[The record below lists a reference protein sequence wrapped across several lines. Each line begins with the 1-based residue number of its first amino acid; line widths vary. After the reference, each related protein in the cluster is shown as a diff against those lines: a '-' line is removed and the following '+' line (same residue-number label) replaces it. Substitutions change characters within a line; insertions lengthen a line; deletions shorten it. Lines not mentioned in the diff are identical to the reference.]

1 MRGKG
6 IGKAL
11 LVHLARQCVENGW
24 SRLQWAVLDWNTP
37 SIEFYK
43 SLGAVLMDEW
53 TVCRV
58 GGPAL
63 TRAGAGSALMEI
75 VLIVAVAENGVI
87 GAGGAIPWRLKSD
100 MQRFKA
106 LTMGKPIV
114 MGRKTF
120 ESFRAGR
127 FPDGPISWS
136 RAMPT
141 YRAAGAVVTTSFADA
156 ARDRHRRC
164 AAAFRH

>member
-11 LVHLARQCVENGW
+11 LAHLAKQCVANGW
-24 SRLQWAVLDWNTP
+24 SRLQWSVLDWNTP

-58 GGPAL
+58 SGPAL
-63 TRAGAGSALMEI
+63 TALAGEGALMEI

-100 MQRFKA
+100 MQRLKA
-106 LTMGKPIV
+106 HDDGK
-114 MGRKTF
+114 
-120 ESFRAGR
+120 AGR
-127 FPDGPISWS
+127 DGPQDLRFLLRPAAS
-136 RAMPT
+136 RAHQ
-141 YRAAGAVVTTSFADA
+141 YRRH
-156 ARDRHRRC
+156 ARSPLSRR
-164 AAAFRH
+164 RRGGDDLLR